1 MQRAEEL
8 HEDAAAATAKLAAA
22 VASAGGATAADAKA
36 AGAAVAEEASE
47 PPEELTRG
55 TALLERVAA
64 QAQAQAALDKSLAA
78 AADAEAAGKTGRD
91 VPDDVVDL
99 LRGALVEAHELGL
112 GFLDSAALVQEALQ
126 AIGVEVSFD
135 GDEGGSG
142 SGRSDGG
149 GTRAV
154 AGCSPGDERDH
165 NDGGGSA
172 AEEAFANKVR
182 RAQRPKYHWT
192 NFRRL
197 RSAASFAKG
206 AFLRKKQERQYML
219 RWQQRPLRRSLLQFD
234 EKLFKGSNENDVN
247 KLCTTIFTCLQ
258 VSRFL
263 SFIIHI

>member
-1 MQRAEEL
+1 M
-8 HEDAAAATAKLAAA
+8 KLAVA
-22 VASAGGATAADAKA
+22 VASAGGATDADAKA
-36 AGAAVAEEASE
+36 AGAAVTEEAQE

-112 GFLDSAALVQEALQ
+112 GFLDSATLVQEALQ
-126 AIGVEVSFD
+126 AVGVEVSFD

-142 SGRSDGG
+142 SGRSDGDGGGG
-149 GTRAV
+149 GTKAA
-154 AGCSPGDERDH
+154 AGGSSGDERDD
-165 NDGGGSA
+165 NDGGGGGGGGSP
-172 AEEAFANKVR
+172 AEDAFANKVR

-234 EKLFKGSNENDVN
+234 EKLFEGSNENDVN

-258 VSRFL
+258 VSRFT
-263 SFIIHI
+263 S